1 MRGQGHGGEPDT
13 PGRKPIDR
21 RRMEILQFKRPEP
34 LPNVDSDLLA
44 FDLEMANSF
53 RSELPVICMIGTESY
68 DPRQQCALV
77 TLATITKR
85 HQEFELIGWFLDHL
99 STFHQRHPNPKLVTF
114 SGSDND
120 IPWINERIERFGFEP
135 ERVSSF
141 RRFEHLDLRVKF
153 HQRTQ
158 NNQISL
164 KKMEELFGIVRDS
177 TLSSRKVSYIL
188 TGVVGGNSRGDGIPE
203 KIYDY
208 LQEDV
213 HHLLVILD
221 RWDAQSVET
230 HHFTE
235 LEYLERCLS
244 LLRQCRRPGERIPP
258 RVSPAQLEAIERFAD
273 ALETNIDRAIVAGGF
288 QDFQLQPLPELNLRF
303 SEVERIAKKFH
314 QLSGIELWEPET
326 RTFRLKPLLNRPK
339 GALAVVR
346 RSGKVLMIRRAEHLE
361 RAPGYWG
368 LPGGVLEKG
377 ENPRAGAVRE
387 LKEELNLD
395 GRAVRLMGTSP
406 SMTKEFELFW
416 VEVEVEDTTPLQPQ
430 AEEVAEAR
438 WVTPESFHQL
448 SPLIPGA
455 EDGFRRFLGSAWG
468 PRGNR

>member
-1 MRGQGHGGEPDT
+1 
-13 PGRKPIDR
+13 
-21 RRMEILQFKRPEP
+21 MEILQFKRPGP
-34 LPNVDSDLLA
+34 LKNVDSDILA

-68 DPRQQCALV
+68 NPVQECVQA
-77 TLATITKR
+77 TIATITER
-85 HQEFELIGWFLDHL
+85 RQEPELIGWFLDHL
-99 STFHQRHPNPKLVTF
+99 SQFQQRHASPKLATF

-120 IPWINERIERFGFEP
+120 LPWINERIERFEFEHR
-135 ERVSSF
+135 RVAPF

-164 KKMEELFGIVRDS
+164 KKMETLFGIERAS

-188 TGVVGGNSRGDGIPE
+188 TGVVSGNSRGGGIPG

-208 LQEDV
+208 LREDV
-213 HHLLVILD
+213 HNLLVILD

-244 LLRQCRRPGERIPP
+244 LLRQCRRPGERVPP
-258 RVSPAQLEAIERFAD
+258 RVPPAQLETIETFAD
-273 ALETNIDRAIVAGGF
+273 ALEGEIDRAIVAGGF
-288 QDFQLQPLPELNLRF
+288 QEFQLRPLPELSMRYP
-303 SEVERIAKKFH
+303 EVERIGKKFH
-314 QLSGIELWEPET
+314 QLSGIELWHPET
-326 RTFRLKPLLNRPK
+326 SAFRLKPVLNRPK

-346 RSGKVLMIRRAEHLE
+346 RNGKLLMIRRADNLE

-368 LPGGVLEKG
+368 LPGGVLEDG
-377 ENPRAGAVRE
+377 ETPGEGAVRE
-387 LKEELNLD
+387 LKEELNLA
-395 GRAVRLMGTSP
+395 GRALRLMGTTP

-416 VEVEVEDTTPLQPQ
+416 VEVEVEDTTPLEPQ
-430 AEEVAEAR
+430 ADEVAEAR
-438 WVTPESFHQL
+438 WVTAEGFHGL

-468 PRGNR
+468 PRKKR

>member
-1 MRGQGHGGEPDT
+1 MAN
-13 PGRKPIDR
+13 PGRKPINR
-21 RRMEILQFKRPEP
+21 RRMEIQQFKRPGP
-34 LPNVDSDLLA
+34 LNKVDSDILA

-68 DPRQQCALV
+68 NPDQECGQVSIAS
-77 TLATITKR
+77 ITQR
-85 HQEFELIGWFLDHL
+85 NQEPELIGWFLDHL
-99 STFHQRHPNPKLVTF
+99 SQFHQRHPSAKLVTF

-120 IPWINERIERFGFEP
+120 IPWVNERIERFGFDP
-135 ERVSSF
+135 ERVAPF

-164 KKMEELFGIVRDS
+164 KKMEGLFDIERDS
-177 TLSSRKVSYIL
+177 TLSSRKVSFIL
-188 TGVVGGNSRGDGIPE
+188 TGVLSGNSRGDGIPE
-203 KIYDY
+203 KIYHY

-221 RWDAQSVET
+221 RWDGKSVET

-235 LEYLERCLS
+235 LEYLERCLG
-244 LLRQCRRPGERIPP
+244 LLKQCRRPGERIPP
-258 RVSPAQLEAIERFAD
+258 RLPPAQLETIERFAD
-273 ALETNIDRAIVAGGF
+273 ALEEDIDQAIVAGGF
-288 QDFQLQPLPELNLRF
+288 KDFQLQPLPELNMRYP
-303 SEVERIAKKFH
+303 EAERIGKKFN
-314 QLSGIELWEPET
+314 QLSSIELWEPGT
-326 RTFRLKPLLNRPK
+326 STYRLKPLLNRPK

-346 RSGKVLMIRRAEHLE
+346 RNGKVLMIRRADRLE

-377 ENPRAGAVRE
+377 ENPGAGAVRE
-387 LKEELNLD
+387 LKEELNLE

-416 VEVEVEDTTPLQPQ
+416 VEVEVEDTEPLAPQ

-438 WVTPESFHQL
+438 WVTAESFHQL

-455 EDGFRRFLGSAWG
+455 EDGFRRFLGSAWA
-468 PRGNR
+468 PRKKR